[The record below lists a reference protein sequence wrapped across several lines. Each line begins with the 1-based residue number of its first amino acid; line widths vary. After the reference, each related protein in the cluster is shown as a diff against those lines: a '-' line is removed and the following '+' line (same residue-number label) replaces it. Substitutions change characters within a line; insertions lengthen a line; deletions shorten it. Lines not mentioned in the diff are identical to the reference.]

1 MIVADAGEHR
11 ILLFGA
17 GLLGT
22 SILEAL
28 SLRAPLAL
36 QFYPFAWSGDHT
48 IQLARIEHDATSAS
62 RLSIV
67 WSAGRV
73 GFHANADD
81 VAKELDVYRDVLRM
95 TARLASRIDGV
106 AFHLLSS
113 AGGLFEGQRHVTID
127 AIAKPRRPYGE
138 LKLQQELELS
148 ESQALSARRIY
159 RVSTAY
165 GHLRPNVR
173 AGLVATLLLNA
184 ARREVTHI
192 TGRMETLRDFVF
204 AGDVGAYVADAVLAH
219 DRGNVTDVLASGR
232 PSSLREVQAIVERVV
247 GRRLHVTFARE
258 AENAEDITFDGS
270 VLPRGWNA
278 SDLRWN
284 VSRIYRE
291 AVSAGVIARC
301 ASAQP
306 SRILIE

>member
-17 GLLGT
+17 GLIGN

-28 SLRAPLAL
+28 SLRTPLAP
-36 QFYPFAWSGDHT
+36 QFYPFSWNGDHA
-48 IQLARIEHDATSAS
+48 IQLARIEHAATSAS
-62 RLSIV
+62 RMSII

-73 GFHANADD
+73 GFNATTDE
-81 VAKELDVYRDVLRM
+81 VAQELGVYRDVLRM
-95 TARLASRIDGV
+95 SARLASRIDGV
-106 AFHLLSS
+106 AFHLISS
-113 AGGLFEGQRHVTID
+113 AGGLFEGQRHVTSD
-127 AIAKPRRPYGE
+127 AIPRPRRAYGH
-138 LKLQQELELS
+138 LKLQQEIELA
-148 ESQALSARRIY
+148 ETNAFAARRVY
-159 RVSTAY
+159 RVSSAY
-165 GHLRPNVR
+165 GPLRPNIR

-204 AGDVGAYVADAVLAH
+204 SGDIGAYVADAVLARTSR
-219 DRGNVTDVLASGR
+219 DVTDVLASGR
-232 PSSLREVQAIVERVV
+232 PCSLREVQAIVERVV
-247 GRRLHVTFARE
+247 GRRLHVTFARD
-258 AENAEDITFDGS
+258 ADNAEDITFDGS
-270 VLPRGWNA
+270 VLPRRWDA

-301 ASAQP
+301 ATAQP